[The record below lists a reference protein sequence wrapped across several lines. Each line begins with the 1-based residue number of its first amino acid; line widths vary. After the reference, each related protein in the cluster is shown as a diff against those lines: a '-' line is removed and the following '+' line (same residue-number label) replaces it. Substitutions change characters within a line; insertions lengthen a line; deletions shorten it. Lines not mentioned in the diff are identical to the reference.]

1 MFRTLMVLFITSS
14 LGMAA
19 VQQQSGNTIRIISD
33 IMECDQQKNLC
44 IASGNAF
51 AEQQPNIN
59 KRTLRA
65 EKFIAHFA
73 KSEKKDTKL
82 SEGQTSGNE
91 LDKLEAHGS
100 VVMTDD
106 NNIILCDKAIYDHQT
121 EIVELFENVKITN
134 DQNQLNGTY
143 GKADLK
149 TKKYHVT
156 NKGSQVEG
164 LFVDTKHTK
173 DKQKD
178 KS

>member
-1 MFRTLMVLFITSS
+1 MVLFITSS

-164 LFVDTKHTK
+164 LFVDTKHTQ